1 MTAHTIFG
9 PHTFSNSTFVFSSCW
24 CFNIILNTGNGSKCL
39 GSLLK
44 VQLASVPQV
53 IPLEGFP
60 ASQEHPIKNSKTTQK
75 TSIPTQA
82 HHLVICAC
90 QATRKSSAPNT
101 QQING
106 QKENIASPARSQRLT
121 QAGCAGKRWQQTRL
135 WQELGPNF
143 ATVTP
148 VPLTAVGMGQCLQA
162 SPSSPLSATRPR
174 TYSCPCANQPLN
186 CMAGAGGGKQ
196 F

>member
-1 MTAHTIFG
+1 MLVFQY
-9 PHTFSNSTFVFSSCW
+9 NSEHRERLQVSWVTSESTVGISPTGHSLGGLPSISGAPNQKLQNHSKDINSHASPSYGDLCLSSY
-24 CFNIILNTGNGSKCL
+24 
-39 GSLLK
+39 
-44 VQLASVPQV
+44 
-53 IPLEGFP
+53 E
-60 ASQEHPIKNSKTTQK
+60 E
-75 TSIPTQA
+75 
-82 HHLVICAC
+82 
-90 QATRKSSAPNT
+90 RKPSAPNI
-101 QQING
+101 QING
-106 QKENIASPARSQRLT
+106 QKENIASPPHSQRLT

-162 SPSSPLSATRPR
+162 RPSSPLSATRPR